1 MLELEAWRKEVG
13 PMLRQLQEDQAYRA
27 RWKEERSKK
36 WSRWQRGIVAVTG
49 ILGAGAV
56 VVAAIIQLAHLL

>member
-1 MLELEAWRKEVG
+1 
-13 PMLRQLQEDQAYRA
+13 MLRQLQEDQAYRA

-36 WSRWQRGIVAVTG
+36 WSRWQRGTVAVTG